1 MTTTKKVNL
10 NLVGIDSNAFIIMG
24 AFSKQAK
31 KEGWTKEEIDEVMKE
46 AKGGD
51 YDHLLQT
58 FIGVCEPKMEDDDE
72 Y

>member
-1 MTTTKKVNL
+1 M
-10 NLVGIDSNAFIIMG
+10 IMA

-31 KEGWTKEEIDEVMKE
+31 KEGWTKEEIDEAMKE
-46 AKGGD
+46 AKSGD

-58 FIGVCEPKMEDDDE
+58 FIGVCEPETNEEDEDYIDNDMYDDE